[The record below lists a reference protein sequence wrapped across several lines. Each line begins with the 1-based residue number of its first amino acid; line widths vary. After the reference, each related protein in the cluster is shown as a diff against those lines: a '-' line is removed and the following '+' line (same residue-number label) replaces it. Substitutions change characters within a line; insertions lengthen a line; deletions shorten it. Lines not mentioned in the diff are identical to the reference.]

1 MANTVAVS
9 RLTLPEIIEKQGL
22 RLAHDPQFFTEWQA
36 PRPGIS
42 PQERHYLGQVEQ
54 DYFDQLRRGTL
65 SEGLIKLVIISPL
78 LHLAGFY
85 RAPYQVK
92 LEEPVQVELT
102 EQNETWRGRIDA
114 LVIQEQLWTVVVESK
129 GSAFGID
136 QAIPQVLGYMFAAPQ
151 PSRPTYGLV
160 TNGSSYAFV
169 KLLQHPTPV
178 YSISDVLLLLPG
190 APKESRSSLETVL
203 STLKKLSQTL
213 ETT

>member
-1 MANTVAVS
+1 
-9 RLTLPEIIEKQGL
+9 
-22 RLAHDPQFFTEWQA
+22 
-36 PRPGIS
+36 
-42 PQERHYLGQVEQ
+42 VEQ
-54 DYFDQLRRGTL
+54 DYFDQLRRSTL
-65 SEGLIKLVIISPL
+65 SEGLTKLVIISPL

-151 PSRPTYGLV
+151 PSLPTYALV
-160 TNGSSYAFV
+160 TNGSRRNTSEMLYTGV
-169 KLLQHPTPV
+169 
-178 YSISDVLLLLPG
+178 G
-190 APKESRSSLETVL
+190 CCRSLNKGHSCCRW
-203 STLKKLSQTL
+203 
-213 ETT
+213 